1 MHRWYSMVNS
11 IHTYMSMNSW
21 RKIENIKDRNDEFS
35 ANDSNV
41 ISMENVE
48 KSETF
53 EIGGNREIVWLWVVA
68 GLILLITKTI
78 PYHIHPA
85 NAYVSSCFD

>member
-11 IHTYMSMNSW
+11 IHTYMSMNSE

-53 EIGGNREIVWLWVVA
+53 EMGGN
-68 GLILLITKTI
+68 
-78 PYHIHPA
+78 
-85 NAYVSSCFD
+85 